1 VDLRDVIR
9 AARGRI
15 AMCAATI
22 ALAVVAVGCGGND
35 DDGSGDASSGEGGT
49 VAFLLKESKTARWE
63 GFDRPYF
70 TERLEQVC
78 PKCKLVYGNANQ
90 DAARQQQ
97 QAEAALTQGAK
108 VLVITPVDSK
118 AAAAIAKR
126 AKQAGVPVIAY
137 DALINDAPIDY
148 FVSFQNEK
156 VGELQGRALVEK
168 LERDG
173 TGDEGEIVMIN
184 GSPTDANAG
193 QFKTGAHAAIDGNVK
208 IGKEY
213 DTPDWSPDKAQQE
226 MEQAITTLGKDKIVG
241 VYAANDGTAGG
252 AIAAMKGYGMDPAK
266 IPVTGQD
273 AELAAIQRIVAGEQ
287 YMTVYKAIRP
297 EANAAADLAVALL
310 KGEKPKMPSTI
321 DNGAMDVPAKLLR
334 PVAVTRANIAQTVVK
349 DGFYTVSQICGG
361 RFAAACKKAGVRGG

>member
-1 VDLRDVIR
+1 MR
-9 AARGRI
+9 ARRGW
-15 AMCAATI
+15 MVTCAA
-22 ALAVVAVGCGGND
+22 ALVLTAAGCGG
-35 DDGSGDASSGEGGT
+35 DDGDNAGRDSNEGGT

-70 TERLEQVC
+70 TERLKQVC
-78 PKCKLVYGNANQ
+78 PNCELIYNNANQ

-97 QAEAALTQGAK
+97 QAEAALTKGAD

-118 AAAAIAKR
+118 AAAAIANR
-126 AKQAGVPVIAY
+126 AKQSNVPVIAY

-156 VGELQGRALVEK
+156 VGELQGQALVDK
-168 LERDG
+168 LRQDG
-173 TGDEGEIVMIN
+173 TADKGQIVMIN

-193 QFKTGAHAAIDGNVK
+193 QFKKGAHSALDGNVE

-226 MEQAITTLGKDKIVG
+226 MEQAITALGKDEIVG
-241 VYAANDGTAGG
+241 VYAANDGTASG
-252 AIAAMKGYGMDPAK
+252 AVAAMKGSGMDPTEVP
-266 IPVTGQD
+266 ITGQD

-297 EANAAADLAVALL
+297 EANAAADLAVALVR
-310 KGEKPKMPSTI
+310 GEKPRMSDTI
-321 DNGAMDVPAKLLR
+321 DNGHMQVPAKLLT
-334 PVAVTRANIAQTVVK
+334 PVAVTTENIVDSVVK
-349 DGFYTVSQICGG
+349 DGFHSVAQICAG
-361 RFAAACKKAGVRGG
+361 RFAAACRKAGIEAP